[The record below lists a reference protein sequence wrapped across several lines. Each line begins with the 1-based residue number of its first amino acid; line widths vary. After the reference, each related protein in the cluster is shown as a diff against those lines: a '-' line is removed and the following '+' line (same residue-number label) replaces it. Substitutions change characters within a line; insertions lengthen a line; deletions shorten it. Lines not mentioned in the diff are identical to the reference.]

1 MATKWMDPQ
10 EIVKSSRILAAFVLV
25 QCGFAAWDVLRTL
38 PFDLSIIRGKR
49 PWRWPM
55 VLYFTCRICMLLHIF
70 SMAVNLNALSEI
82 PCQEVTWISK
92 VTDAIGTCG
101 ASLILV
107 LRTRAVWHRS
117 WKATGP
123 LLVLFAGQIVV
134 WCQTFRFSKAQ
145 WDPQRRVCAVISTAP
160 APVLITVF
168 AYTMAFD
175 LIILI
180 VCTWRL
186 ATGHNG
192 SSLGKLL
199 LRDGIAYF
207 CAVFGANFVQ
217 MVFAI
222 LQLNPPM
229 NLMCL
234 SFALVVSV
242 IASTTI
248 FRNVFTAYDAF
259 SSGVSPSSNA
269 GSRGF
274 TDPYPT
280 SRTNGGR
287 FNVSGGARSN
297 AHTATDIPLGHYS
310 PHEGISVHKMVDID
324 VDGVAVTHSKDGQ
337 TMSDDNSLME
347 KHRAIV

>member
-1 MATKWMDPQ
+1 
-10 EIVKSSRILAAFVLV
+10 
-25 QCGFAAWDVLRTL
+25 
-38 PFDLSIIRGKR
+38 
-49 PWRWPM
+49 M
-55 VLYFTCRICMLLHIF
+55 VLYFLCRICMLLHVF

-82 PCQEVTWISK
+82 PCQQVTWISK

-101 ASLILV
+101 SSLILV

-123 LLVLFAGQIVV
+123 LLALFAGQIVV
-134 WCQTFRFSKAQ
+134 WCQTFRFSRAQ
-145 WDPQRRVCAVISTAP
+145 WDPQRRICAVISTAP
-160 APVLITVF
+160 RPILITVF

-175 LIILI
+175 FIILV

-186 ATGHNG
+186 ASGHNG

-207 CAVFGANFVQ
+207 CAVFGANLIQ
-217 MVFAI
+217 MIFAS

-234 SFALVVSV
+234 SFALMVSV

-259 SSGVSPSSNA
+259 SSGVAPSSNQS
-269 GSRGF
+269 SRGF
-274 TDPYPT
+274 SEPFAN
-280 SRTNGGR
+280 SRAMGGR
-287 FNVSGGARSN
+287 FNVSGGPLASGRN
-297 AHTATDIPLGHYS
+297 THTASDIPLGNYG
-310 PHEGISVHKMVDID
+310 HEGISVHKMVDID
-324 VDGVAVTHSKDGQ
+324 VDGVAMSSSNDRKTQ
-337 TMSDDNSLME
+337 MSDDNSLME
-347 KHRAIV
+347 KNRGIV